1 MKAFGAVTSS
11 VTPLPLKDVDTD
23 MIIPAQHL
31 TSISREGFGQH
42 LFSRLRA
49 SDPGFV
55 LNNEKYKDSQ
65 ILVSDSNF
73 GCGSSREHAVWAL
86 SGAGFR
92 VVIAKSFADIFSSN
106 SGKNGLLLISLA
118 PAIVDSLLLAAAQE
132 DLMLTVDL
140 PSQTVTGP
148 DGYPQRFEPQ
158 RFEYDPFLK
167 YCLVNGLDDLEYLTS
182 QLPTIRALKS
192 EQAKNFFFDAR
203 TVNNEPIQD

>member
-1 MKAFGAVTSS
+1 MKAFGAVTSK

-55 LNNEKYKDSQ
+55 LNNQKYKDSQ

-86 SGAGFR
+86 TGAGFR

-118 PAIVDSLLLAAAQE
+118 PAVVDSLLLAAAQE
-132 DLMLTVDL
+132 DLVLTVDL
-140 PSQTVTGP
+140 PSQTVTVPNGH
-148 DGYPQRFEPQ
+148 PQ

-167 YCLVNGLDDLEYLTS
+167 YCLINGLDDLEYLTS

-203 TVNNEPIQD
+203 TVNNEQSQE